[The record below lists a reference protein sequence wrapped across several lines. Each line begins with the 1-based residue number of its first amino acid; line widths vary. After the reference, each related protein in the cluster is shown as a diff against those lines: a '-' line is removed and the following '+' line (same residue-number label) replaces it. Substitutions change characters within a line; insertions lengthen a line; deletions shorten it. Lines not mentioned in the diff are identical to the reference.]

1 MAPQSMFL
9 VYNIRLPLNWK
20 NNMKNKLIT
29 ILVASVILFGVDVNQ
44 TSINF
49 STAYGQEDNSQRK
62 TKKTG
67 SMTEKVAKKLGE
79 AQELIDSEQLDEGV
93 AVLNSILEFKKL
105 SPYER
110 GQVNYFFAY
119 VRYLKGDS
127 RGAITFYKRV
137 VADPNVP
144 DGLVQASKF
153 TIAQLYF
160 QLEEY
165 ANVITAVD
173 SLLVEQPNRTDL
185 YVLKGTAMYQQKKY
199 REMIPIIEKGIA
211 IAEEANAFR
220 VESLEK
226 AVRETASKYRV
237 KYDRDTTDYI
247 TLASL
252 IKLKLQE
259 DLADTRKSSD
269 KYAEI
274 EEAIKSI
281 EADAANL
288 AKGPTRENWWL
299 LLRAAYFELEEMDK
313 VKEILERLVVEWS
326 KKEYWTQLSAFYGQD
341 KQEKEQMAAYQTAY
355 HEGFLE
361 KSSEFVQMAQLYL
374 SVEAP
379 YEAAK
384 LLQKA
389 MDEDKVDK
397 EVKNWKIL
405 AQAWFLSGYD
415 EPAIVAL
422 REAAKLSDDGEL
434 DIRLA
439 RSLNNIADYEG
450 CANSAKTAIQK
461 GDLKRLDES
470 YITLGMCQ
478 FETADFEGAKDA
490 FANAKIDADLRN
502 DQALKDCAA
511 SENMSLEE
519 LLVTIE
525 TQRAFKEM
533 NKEIEGKV
541 ISCTTPS
548 SVKTVANW
556 QKFLE
561 KEVERVTMLEN
572 QRKALEEIL
581 ASNESNALTF

>member
-1 MAPQSMFL
+1 MQ
-9 VYNIRLPLNWK
+9 
-20 NNMKNKLIT
+20 NKLIP
-29 ILVASVILFGVDVNQ
+29 ILVLSVIMLGVDVNQ

-93 AVLNSILEFKKL
+93 EILNSILEFKKL

-127 RGAITFYKRV
+127 RGAITYYKRV

-144 DGLVQASKF
+144 DGLIQASKF

-165 ANVITAVD
+165 ANVIAAVD

-185 YVLKGTAMYQQKKY
+185 YILKGTAMYQQKKY
-199 REMIPIIEKGIA
+199 REMIPIIQKGIS

-226 AVRETASKYRV
+226 AVKETASKYRV
-237 KYDRDTTDYI
+237 KYDRDTTDSI
-247 TLASL
+247 TLALLVKS
-252 IKLKLQE
+252 KLQE
-259 DLADTRKSSD
+259 DLADTRKSTD
-269 KYAEI
+269 KYTEI

-389 MDEDKVDK
+389 IDEDKVDK

-450 CANSAKTAIQK
+450 CTNSAKTAIQK

-478 FETADFEGAKDA
+478 FEVADFEGAKDA

-511 SENMSLEE
+511 AENMGLEE
-519 LLVTIE
+519 LLVTME
-525 TQRAFKEM
+525 TQRAFREM

-541 ISCTTPS
+541 ISCSTPS

>member
-1 MAPQSMFL
+1 
-9 VYNIRLPLNWK
+9 
-20 NNMKNKLIT
+20 MKNKLIP
-29 ILVASVILFGVDVNQ
+29 ILVASIIFIGVDVNQ

-49 STAYGQEDNSQRK
+49 SSAYGQEDNSQRK

-127 RGAITFYKRV
+127 RGAITFYKKV

-165 ANVITAVD
+165 ANVIAAVD

-199 REMIPIIEKGIA
+199 KEMIPIIQKAIA

-237 KYDRDTTDYI
+237 RYDRDTTDYI

-252 IKLKLQE
+252 IKLQLQE

-450 CANSAKTAIQK
+450 CTNSAKTAIQK

-478 FETADFEGAKDA
+478 FEIADFEGAKDA
-490 FANAKIDADLRN
+490 FANAKIDADQRN

-511 SENMSLEE
+511 AENMGLEE
-519 LLVTIE
+519 LLVTME
-525 TQRAFKEM
+525 TQRAFREM

-541 ISCTTPS
+541 ISCSTPS

>member
-1 MAPQSMFL
+1 
-9 VYNIRLPLNWK
+9 
-20 NNMKNKLIT
+20 MKNKLIP
-29 ILVASVILFGVDVNQ
+29 ILVALIIFIGVDVNQ

-79 AQELIDSEQLDEGV
+79 AQELIDAEQLDEGV

-127 RGAITFYKRV
+127 RGAITFYKKV

-165 ANVITAVD
+165 ANVIAAVD

-199 REMIPIIEKGIA
+199 REMIPIIQKGIA

-237 KYDRDTTDYI
+237 RYDRDTTDSI

-450 CANSAKTAIQK
+450 CTNSAKTAIQK

-478 FETADFEGAKDA
+478 FEIADFEGAKDA
-490 FANAKIDADLRN
+490 FANAKIDADQRN

-511 SENMSLEE
+511 AENMGLEE
-519 LLVTIE
+519 LLVTME
-525 TQRAFKEM
+525 TQRAFREM

-541 ISCTTPS
+541 ISCSTPS

>member
-1 MAPQSMFL
+1 
-9 VYNIRLPLNWK
+9 
-20 NNMKNKLIT
+20 MKNKLIP
-29 ILVASVILFGVDVNQ
+29 ILVASIIFIGVDVNQ

-49 STAYGQEDNSQRK
+49 SSAYGQEDNSQRK

-127 RGAITFYKRV
+127 RGAITFYKKV

-165 ANVITAVD
+165 ANVIAAVD

-199 REMIPIIEKGIA
+199 REMIPIIQKGIA

-237 KYDRDTTDYI
+237 RYDRDTTDYI

-252 IKLKLQE
+252 IKLQLQE

-439 RSLNNIADYEG
+439 RSLNNIADYQG
-450 CANSAKTAIQK
+450 CTNSAKTAIQK

-478 FETADFEGAKDA
+478 FEIADFEGAKDA
-490 FANAKIDADLRN
+490 FANAKIDADQRN

-511 SENMSLEE
+511 AENMGLEE
-519 LLVTIE
+519 LLVTME
-525 TQRAFKEM
+525 TQRAFREM

-541 ISCTTPS
+541 ISCSTPS

>member
-1 MAPQSMFL
+1 
-9 VYNIRLPLNWK
+9 
-20 NNMKNKLIT
+20 MKNKLIP
-29 ILVASVILFGVDVNQ
+29 ILVALIIFIGVDINQ

-79 AQELIDSEQLDEGV
+79 AQELIDAEQLDEGV

-127 RGAITFYKRV
+127 RGAITFYKKV

-165 ANVITAVD
+165 ANVIAAVD

-199 REMIPIIEKGIA
+199 KEMIPIIQKAIA

-237 KYDRDTTDYI
+237 RYDRDTTDSI

-299 LLRAAYFELEEMDK
+299 LLRAAYFELEQMDK
-313 VKEILERLVVEWS
+313 VKETLERLVVEWS

-439 RSLNNIADYEG
+439 RSLNNIADYQG
-450 CANSAKTAIQK
+450 CTNSAKTAIQK

-478 FETADFEGAKDA
+478 FEIADFEGAKDA

-511 SENMSLEE
+511 SENMGLEE
-519 LLVTIE
+519 LLVTME
-525 TQRAFKEM
+525 TQRAFREM

-541 ISCTTPS
+541 ISCSTPS

>member
-1 MAPQSMFL
+1 
-9 VYNIRLPLNWK
+9 
-20 NNMKNKLIT
+20 MKNKLIP
-29 ILVASVILFGVDVNQ
+29 ILVASIIFIGVDVNQ

-49 STAYGQEDNSQRK
+49 SSAYGQEDNSQRK

-79 AQELIDSEQLDEGV
+79 AQELIDAEQLDEGV

-127 RGAITFYKRV
+127 RGAITFYKKV

-165 ANVITAVD
+165 ANVIAAVD

-199 REMIPIIEKGIA
+199 REMIPIIQKGIA

-237 KYDRDTTDYI
+237 RYDRDTTDYI

-252 IKLKLQE
+252 IKLQLQE

-450 CANSAKTAIQK
+450 CTNSAKTAIQK

-478 FETADFEGAKDA
+478 FEIADFEGAKDA

-511 SENMSLEE
+511 AENMGLEE
-519 LLVTIE
+519 LLVTME
-525 TQRAFKEM
+525 TQRAFREM

-541 ISCTTPS
+541 ISCSTPS

>member
-1 MAPQSMFL
+1 MQ
-9 VYNIRLPLNWK
+9 
-20 NNMKNKLIT
+20 NKLIT
-29 ILVASVILFGVDVNQ
+29 ILVASVILFGVDINQ

-49 STAYGQEDNSQRK
+49 STAYGQEEDNSQRK

-127 RGAITFYKRV
+127 KGAITYYKRV

-165 ANVITAVD
+165 ANVIAAVD

-185 YVLKGTAMYQQKKY
+185 YILKGTALYQQKKY
-199 REMIPIIEKGIA
+199 REMIPIIQKGIS

-252 IKLKLQE
+252 TKLKLQE
-259 DLADTRKSSD
+259 ELAGTRKSSD

-274 EEAIKSI
+274 EEAIKSV

-384 LLQKA
+384 LMQKA

-397 EVKNWKIL
+397 EVKNYKIL

-450 CANSAKTAIQK
+450 CANSAKTAIKK

-478 FETADFEGAKDA
+478 FEIADYEGAKDA
-490 FANAKIDADLRN
+490 FANAKLDADQRN
-502 DQALKDCAA
+502 DQALKECAA

>member
-1 MAPQSMFL
+1 M
-9 VYNIRLPLNWK
+9 
-20 NNMKNKLIT
+20 
-29 ILVASVILFGVDVNQ
+29 LFGIDINQ

-49 STAYGQEDNSQRK
+49 STVYGQEDNSQRK

-79 AQELIDSEQLDEGV
+79 AQELIDGDKLEEGV

-105 SPYER
+105 TPYER
-110 GQVNYFFAY
+110 GQVNYFFAF
-119 VRYLKGDS
+119 VRYLEDDP
-127 RGAITFYKRV
+127 RGAITYYKRV

-165 ANVITAVD
+165 ANVIAAVD

-199 REMIPIIEKGIA
+199 KEMIPLIEKAIS
-211 IAEEANAFR
+211 IAEEGNALR
-220 VESLEK
+220 VDSLEK

-237 KYDRDTTDYI
+237 RYERDTDHI
-247 TLASL
+247 TIASMV
-252 IKLKLQE
+252 KLKLQE
-259 DLADTRKSSD
+259 DLADTRKNTD
-269 KYAEI
+269 KYKEI
-274 EEAIKSI
+274 DEAIKGI
-281 EADAANL
+281 ERDAANL

-313 VKEILERLVVEWS
+313 VKEILERLVIEWS

-341 KQEKEQMAAYQTAY
+341 GQEQEQMAAYLTAY

-361 KSSEFVQMAQLYL
+361 KSSEFVTMAQLYL

-384 LLQKA
+384 LFQKA

-405 AQAWFLSGYD
+405 AQAWFLAGYD
-415 EPAIVAL
+415 EPAIDAL
-422 REAAKLSDDGEL
+422 REAAKISDDGEL

-439 RSLNNIADYEG
+439 RSLNNIADYSG
-450 CANSAKTAIQK
+450 CVSSSQTAIQK

-470 YITLGMCQ
+470 YITLGMCAFEIAD
-478 FETADFEGAKDA
+478 FETARNA
-490 FANAKIDADLRN
+490 FSNAKIDADRRN
-502 DQALKDCAA
+502 NEALKECAA
-511 SENMSLEE
+511 SENMGLEE
-519 LLVTIE
+519 LLVTME
-525 TQRAFKEM
+525 TQKAFREM

-541 ISCTTPS
+541 ISCSTPS

-572 QRKALEEIL
+572 QRKALEELL
-581 ASNESNALTF
+581 ASNESNALSF

>member
-1 MAPQSMFL
+1 MQ
-9 VYNIRLPLNWK
+9 
-20 NNMKNKLIT
+20 NKLIP
-29 ILVASVILFGVDVNQ
+29 ILVLSVIMLGVDVNQ

-93 AVLNSILEFKKL
+93 EILNSILEFKKL

-127 RGAITFYKRV
+127 RGAITYYKRV

-144 DGLVQASKF
+144 DGLIQASKF

-165 ANVITAVD
+165 ANVIAAVD

-185 YVLKGTAMYQQKKY
+185 YILKGTAMYQQKKY
-199 REMIPIIEKGIA
+199 REMIPIIQKGIS

-226 AVRETASKYRV
+226 AVKETASKYRV
-237 KYDRDTTDYI
+237 KYDRDTTDSI
-247 TLASL
+247 TLALLVKS
-252 IKLKLQE
+252 KLQE
-259 DLADTRKSSD
+259 DLADTRKSAD
-269 KYAEI
+269 KYTEI

-389 MDEDKVDK
+389 IDEDKVDK

-450 CANSAKTAIQK
+450 CTNSAKTAIQK

-478 FETADFEGAKDA
+478 FEVADFEGAKDA

-511 SENMSLEE
+511 AENMGLEE
-519 LLVTIE
+519 LLVTME
-525 TQRAFKEM
+525 TQRAFREM

-541 ISCTTPS
+541 ISCSTPS

>member
-1 MAPQSMFL
+1 MFL
-9 VYNIRLPLNWK
+9 VSNTRLPLNWK
-20 NNMKNKLIT
+20 NNMKNKLIP
-29 ILVASVILFGVDVNQ
+29 ILVALIIFIGVDINQ

-79 AQELIDSEQLDEGV
+79 AQELIDAEQLDEGV

-127 RGAITFYKRV
+127 RGAITFYKKV

-165 ANVITAVD
+165 ANVIAAVD

-199 REMIPIIEKGIA
+199 KEMIPIIQKGIA

-237 KYDRDTTDYI
+237 RYDRDSTDSI

-299 LLRAAYFELEEMDK
+299 LLRAAYFELEQMDK
-313 VKEILERLVVEWS
+313 VKETLERLVVEWS

-389 MDEDKVDK
+389 MDEDNVDK

-450 CANSAKTAIQK
+450 CTNSAKTAIQK

-478 FETADFEGAKDA
+478 FEIADFEGAKDA
-490 FANAKIDADLRN
+490 FANAKIDAGLRN

-511 SENMSLEE
+511 AENMGLEE
-519 LLVTIE
+519 LLVTME
-525 TQRAFKEM
+525 TQRAFREM

-541 ISCTTPS
+541 ISCSTPS

>member
-1 MAPQSMFL
+1 
-9 VYNIRLPLNWK
+9 
-20 NNMKNKLIT
+20 MKNKLIP
-29 ILVASVILFGVDVNQ
+29 ILVASIIFIGVDVNQ

-49 STAYGQEDNSQRK
+49 SSAYGQEDNSQRK

-127 RGAITFYKRV
+127 RGAITFYKKV

-144 DGLVQASKF
+144 DGLIQASKF

-165 ANVITAVD
+165 ANVIAAVD

-199 REMIPIIEKGIA
+199 KEMIPIIQKGIA

-237 KYDRDTTDYI
+237 RYDRDTTDSI

-281 EADAANL
+281 ESDAANL

-389 MDEDKVDK
+389 IDEDKVDK

-450 CANSAKTAIQK
+450 CTNSAKTAIQK

-478 FETADFEGAKDA
+478 FEVADFEGAKDA

-511 SENMSLEE
+511 AENMGLEE
-519 LLVTIE
+519 LLVTME
-525 TQRAFKEM
+525 TQRAFREM

-541 ISCTTPS
+541 ISCSTPS

>member
-1 MAPQSMFL
+1 MQ
-9 VYNIRLPLNWK
+9 
-20 NNMKNKLIT
+20 NKLIP
-29 ILVASVILFGVDVNQ
+29 ILVLSVIMLGVDVNQ

-49 STAYGQEDNSQRK
+49 STAYGQEENSQRK

-93 AVLNSILEFKKL
+93 EILNSILEFKKL

-127 RGAITFYKRV
+127 RGAITYYKRV

-144 DGLVQASKF
+144 DGLIQASKF

-165 ANVITAVD
+165 ANVIAAVD

-185 YVLKGTAMYQQKKY
+185 YILKGTAMYQQKKY
-199 REMIPIIEKGIA
+199 REMIPIIQKGIS

-226 AVRETASKYRV
+226 AVKETASKYRV
-237 KYDRDTTDYI
+237 KYDRDTTDSI
-247 TLASL
+247 TLALLVKS
-252 IKLKLQE
+252 KLQE
-259 DLADTRKSSD
+259 DLADTRKSTD
-269 KYAEI
+269 KYTEI

-450 CANSAKTAIQK
+450 CTNSAKTAIQK

-478 FETADFEGAKDA
+478 FEVADFEGAKDA

-511 SENMSLEE
+511 AENMGLEE
-519 LLVTIE
+519 LLVTME
-525 TQRAFKEM
+525 TQRAFREM

-541 ISCTTPS
+541 ISCSTPS

>member
-1 MAPQSMFL
+1 
-9 VYNIRLPLNWK
+9 
-20 NNMKNKLIT
+20 
-29 ILVASVILFGVDVNQ
+29 
-44 TSINF
+44 
-49 STAYGQEDNSQRK
+49 
-62 TKKTG
+62 
-67 SMTEKVAKKLGE
+67 
-79 AQELIDSEQLDEGV
+79 
-93 AVLNSILEFKKL
+93 
-105 SPYER
+105 
-110 GQVNYFFAY
+110 
-119 VRYLKGDS
+119 
-127 RGAITFYKRV
+127 
-137 VADPNVP
+137 
-144 DGLVQASKF
+144 
-153 TIAQLYF
+153 
-160 QLEEY
+160 
-165 ANVITAVD
+165 
-173 SLLVEQPNRTDL
+173 
-185 YVLKGTAMYQQKKY
+185 
-199 REMIPIIEKGIA
+199 
-211 IAEEANAFR
+211 
-220 VESLEK
+220 
-226 AVRETASKYRV
+226 
-237 KYDRDTTDYI
+237 
-247 TLASL
+247 
-252 IKLKLQE
+252 
-259 DLADTRKSSD
+259 
-269 KYAEI
+269 
-274 EEAIKSI
+274 
-281 EADAANL
+281 
-288 AKGPTRENWWL
+288 
-299 LLRAAYFELEEMDK
+299 MDK
-313 VKEILERLVVEWS
+313 VKETLERLVIEWS

-361 KSSEFVQMAQLYL
+361 KSSEFVQMAHLYL

-450 CANSAKTAIQK
+450 CTNSAKTAIQK

-478 FETADFEGAKDA
+478 FEIADFEGAKDS
-490 FANAKIDADLRN
+490 FANAKIDANQRN

-511 SENMSLEE
+511 AENMGLEE
-519 LLVTIE
+519 LLVTME
-525 TQRAFKEM
+525 TQRAFREM

-541 ISCTTPS
+541 ISCSTPS

>member
-1 MAPQSMFL
+1 
-9 VYNIRLPLNWK
+9 
-20 NNMKNKLIT
+20 MKNKLIP
-29 ILVASVILFGVDVNQ
+29 ILVALIIFIGVDVNQ

-79 AQELIDSEQLDEGV
+79 AQELIDAEQLDEGV

-127 RGAITFYKRV
+127 RGAITFYKKV

-165 ANVITAVD
+165 ANVIAAVD

-199 REMIPIIEKGIA
+199 KEMIPIIQKAIA

-237 KYDRDTTDYI
+237 RYDRDTTDSI

-281 EADAANL
+281 ETDAANL

-450 CANSAKTAIQK
+450 CTNSAKTAIQK

-478 FETADFEGAKDA
+478 FEIADFEGAKDA
-490 FANAKIDADLRN
+490 FANAKIDAGLRN

-511 SENMSLEE
+511 AENMGLEE
-519 LLVTIE
+519 LLVTME
-525 TQRAFKEM
+525 TQRAFREM

-541 ISCTTPS
+541 ISCSTPS

>member
-1 MAPQSMFL
+1 MQ
-9 VYNIRLPLNWK
+9 
-20 NNMKNKLIT
+20 NKLIT
-29 ILVASVILFGVDVNQ
+29 ILVASIILFGVDINQ

-49 STAYGQEDNSQRK
+49 STAYGQEEDNSQRK

-79 AQELIDSEQLDEGV
+79 AQELIDSEQLDEGT

-127 RGAITFYKRV
+127 RGAITYYKRV

-165 ANVITAVD
+165 ANVIAAVD

-185 YVLKGTAMYQQKKY
+185 YILKGTAMYQQKKY
-199 REMIPIIEKGIA
+199 REMIPIIQKGIS

-226 AVRETASKYRV
+226 AIRETASKYRV
-237 KYDRDTTDYI
+237 KYDRDTTDSI

-252 IKLKLQE
+252 TKLKLQE
-259 DLADTRKSSD
+259 DLAGTRKSND

-274 EEAIKSI
+274 EEAIKSV

-397 EVKNWKIL
+397 EVKNYKIL

-450 CANSAKTAIQK
+450 CANSAKTAIKK

-478 FETADFEGAKDA
+478 FEIADYEGAKDA
-490 FANAKIDADLRN
+490 FANAKLDADQRN
-502 DQALKDCAA
+502 DQALKECAA

>member
-1 MAPQSMFL
+1 
-9 VYNIRLPLNWK
+9 
-20 NNMKNKLIT
+20 MKNKLIP
-29 ILVASVILFGVDVNQ
+29 ILVASIIFIGVDVNQ

-49 STAYGQEDNSQRK
+49 SSAYGQEDNSQRK

-127 RGAITFYKRV
+127 RGAITFYKKV

-165 ANVITAVD
+165 ANVIAAVD

-185 YVLKGTAMYQQKKY
+185 YILKGTAMYQQKKY
-199 REMIPIIEKGIA
+199 REMIPIIQKGIA

-237 KYDRDTTDYI
+237 RYDRDTTDYI

-252 IKLKLQE
+252 IKLQLQE

-450 CANSAKTAIQK
+450 CTNSAKTAIQK

-478 FETADFEGAKDA
+478 FEIADFEGAKDA
-490 FANAKIDADLRN
+490 FANAKIDADQRN

-511 SENMSLEE
+511 AENMGLEE
-519 LLVTIE
+519 LLVTME
-525 TQRAFKEM
+525 TQRAFREM

-541 ISCTTPS
+541 ISCSTPS

>member
-1 MAPQSMFL
+1 MQ
-9 VYNIRLPLNWK
+9 
-20 NNMKNKLIT
+20 NKLIP
-29 ILVASVILFGVDVNQ
+29 ILVLSVIMLGVDVNQ

-93 AVLNSILEFKKL
+93 EILNSILEFKKL

-127 RGAITFYKRV
+127 RGAITYYKRV

-144 DGLVQASKF
+144 DGLIQASKF

-165 ANVITAVD
+165 ANVIAAVD

-185 YVLKGTAMYQQKKY
+185 YILKGTAMYQQKKY
-199 REMIPIIEKGIA
+199 REMIPIIQKGIS

-226 AVRETASKYRV
+226 AVKETASKYRV
-237 KYDRDTTDYI
+237 KYDRDTTDSI
-247 TLASL
+247 TLALLVKS
-252 IKLKLQE
+252 KLQE
-259 DLADTRKSSD
+259 DLADTRKSTD
-269 KYAEI
+269 KYTEI

-389 MDEDKVDK
+389 IDEDKVDK

-450 CANSAKTAIQK
+450 CTNSAKTAIQK

-478 FETADFEGAKDA
+478 FEIADFEGAKDA

-511 SENMSLEE
+511 AENMGLEE
-519 LLVTIE
+519 LLVTME
-525 TQRAFKEM
+525 TQRAFREM

-541 ISCTTPS
+541 ISCSTPS

>member
-1 MAPQSMFL
+1 
-9 VYNIRLPLNWK
+9 
-20 NNMKNKLIT
+20 MKNKLIP
-29 ILVASVILFGVDVNQ
+29 ILVALIIFIGVDVNQ

-79 AQELIDSEQLDEGV
+79 AQELIDAEQLDEGV

-127 RGAITFYKRV
+127 RGAITFYKKV

-165 ANVITAVD
+165 ANVIAAVD

-199 REMIPIIEKGIA
+199 KEMIPIIQKGIA

-237 KYDRDTTDYI
+237 RYDRDTTDYI

-252 IKLKLQE
+252 IKLQLQE

-299 LLRAAYFELEEMDK
+299 LLRAAYFELEQMDK
-313 VKEILERLVVEWS
+313 VKETLERLVVEWS

-450 CANSAKTAIQK
+450 CTNSAKTAIQK

-478 FETADFEGAKDA
+478 FEIADFEGAKDA
-490 FANAKIDADLRN
+490 FANAKIDADQRN

-511 SENMSLEE
+511 AENMGLEE
-519 LLVTIE
+519 LLVTME
-525 TQRAFKEM
+525 TQRAFREM

-541 ISCTTPS
+541 ISCSTPS

>member
-1 MAPQSMFL
+1 
-9 VYNIRLPLNWK
+9 
-20 NNMKNKLIT
+20 MKNKLIP
-29 ILVASVILFGVDVNQ
+29 ILVASIIFIGVDVNQ

-49 STAYGQEDNSQRK
+49 SSAYGQEDNSQRK

-127 RGAITFYKRV
+127 RGAITFYKKV

-165 ANVITAVD
+165 ANVIAAVD

-199 REMIPIIEKGIA
+199 KEMIPIIQKGIA

-237 KYDRDTTDYI
+237 RYDRDTTDYI

-252 IKLKLQE
+252 IKLQLQE

-281 EADAANL
+281 ETDAANL

-450 CANSAKTAIQK
+450 CTNSAKTAIQK

-478 FETADFEGAKDA
+478 FEIADFEGAKDA
-490 FANAKIDADLRN
+490 FANAKIDADQRN

-511 SENMSLEE
+511 AENMGLEE
-519 LLVTIE
+519 LLVTME
-525 TQRAFKEM
+525 TQRAFREM

-541 ISCTTPS
+541 ISCSTPS